1 MLTNALR
8 DERNAQRE
16 YGEIAENRKERIGE
30 LLREKFAFRL
40 LIQRKETQI
49 AEHRRNAHRLTMR
62 YNNDM
67 QAWQRRYNADTERWR
82 RRHAG
87 CIRQAQNWKGQYRN
101 AQNQN
106 QNLQQQ
112 NNNLQQQ
119 IFVLQ
124 NNAPVNQQIGMAGY
138 PPPRFSGSAHEDVDD
153 FIKNFRLYLTAAGI
167 VTNNPAGKQRAIAL
181 FESCLTGKASDW
193 FKQKLKNKK
202 WRLTHVRCGNA
213 VANMAAIIAMNNANI
228 TATRIN
234 APDGTV
240 PPAWPA
246 ACTGTHIIPA
256 HDVHTDE
263 DWFYAGGE
271 PVDNATPNN
280 VPNGVLNNNN
290 AIVFPDINISQVIY

>member
-1 MLTNALR
+1 MDKIIHRVSVINSGVGDMVGLIIAIDVSIT
-8 DERNAQRE
+8 
-16 YGEIAENRKERIGE
+16 AEN
-30 LLREKFAFRL
+30 
-40 LIQRKETQI
+40 LIPW
-49 AEHRRNAHRLTMR
+49 
-62 YNNDM
+62 NNK
-67 QAWQRRYNADTERWR
+67 T
-82 RRHAG
+82 
-87 CIRQAQNWKGQYRN
+87 K
-101 AQNQN
+101 
-106 QNLQQQ
+106 
-112 NNNLQQQ
+112 
-119 IFVLQ
+119 
-124 NNAPVNQQIGMAGY
+124 
-138 PPPRFSGSAHEDVDD
+138 
-153 FIKNFRLYLTAAGI
+153 TTAGI